1 MAGNAFNPEQPS
13 KTVFADSRPEAGP
26 PAGFLRRSRTRSLGA
41 EDAHMAQQHAEEHM
55 VRLQSSCALSY
66 LKHEGHTCSG
76 KHCPDMHSGC
86 CAKEQDSEGGINQRF
101 STQSEEP
108 VPATVK
114 GEKDLRET
122 KSAPNLDSPALAAIR
137 GLQAGTLHLDRRMRS
152 KIATAAKR
160 VLQAR
165 EFKRRVSQERQFRLP
180 AIASAEGDRPKLE
193 SPKPASGLPAMH
205 VQYSS
210 GGLLCS

>member
-1 MAGNAFNPEQPS
+1 
-13 KTVFADSRPEAGP
+13 
-26 PAGFLRRSRTRSLGA
+26 
-41 EDAHMAQQHAEEHM
+41 
-55 VRLQSSCALSY
+55 
-66 LKHEGHTCSG
+66 
-76 KHCPDMHSGC
+76 MHSGC
-86 CAKEQDSEGGINQRF
+86 RAKKQDSEGGINQRF

-108 VPATVK
+108 VPATAK

-180 AIASAEGDRPKLE
+180 AMASAEGDRPQLE
-193 SPKPASGLPAMH
+193 SPKPVDCQQCMCSTAQVACRAAEGHQLESPSKVQKLGPASPSASLA
-205 VQYSS
+205 QQAR
-210 GGLLCS
+210 